1 MTLQIVVPEV
11 QSKKPLANGKV
22 SPPTAFSQS
31 NSRPDSRPD
40 SQAGSQIDLLSD
52 GNRLVA
58 IANKLATEHRHVA
71 AGAEL
76 CAFSGSEKFLFVVI
90 DGWMFRNAILE
101 DGRRQILDFILPGD
115 LIAGRRW
122 NGAEVSQTVDAIT
135 DSVVALIPLHAVSAL
150 VTEIPSVAITLL
162 EASQSALYA
171 SYENLVDTGR
181 RTSIEAVAH
190 FLIRIEKR
198 AAEAIGR
205 TDDGAVVFPLIQ
217 EYIGDAIG
225 LTAVHVCRTLR
236 KLKTAGAI
244 EMGRGWLKITD
255 PAALA
260 EFAGISDESAF
271 DTEYAVQ
278 KLAS

>member
-1 MTLQIVVPEV
+1 MSLQVVVPEIR
-11 QSKKPLANGKV
+11 SENPLVTGK
-22 SPPTAFSQS
+22 
-31 NSRPDSRPD
+31 NSSSIPV
-40 SQAGSQIDLLSD
+40 ALSD
-52 GNRLVA
+52 GNRLIA

-76 CAFSGSEKFLFVVI
+76 CAFEESEKFLFVVI

-135 DSVVALIPLHAVSAL
+135 DSVVALVPVHAVSEL
-150 VTEIPSVAITLL
+150 VREMPSVAITLL

-198 AAEAIGR
+198 AASAIGR
-205 TDDGAVVFPLIQ
+205 TDDGTVVFPLIQ
-217 EYIGDAIG
+217 EHIGDAIG
-225 LTAVHVCRTLR
+225 LTAVHICRTLR
-236 KLKTAGAI
+236 KLKTAGVI

-255 PAALA
+255 RAELAA
-260 EFAGISDESAF
+260 FAGISDESAF
-271 DTEYAVQ
+271 DTVCAVQ

>member
-1 MTLQIVVPEV
+1 MALQIVVPENQYNKPHAAV
-11 QSKKPLANGKV
+11 EISSSTAFTASDSKANG
-22 SPPTAFSQS
+22 A
-31 NSRPDSRPD
+31 
-40 SQAGSQIDLLSD
+40 
-52 GNRLVA
+52 RLVA

-76 CAFSGSEKFLFVVI
+76 CAFGQSEKYLFVVI

-122 NGAEVSQTVDAIT
+122 NGTEVSQTVDAIT
-135 DSVVALIPLHAVSAL
+135 DSVVALIPINAVSEL
-150 VTEIPSVAITLL
+150 VMEVPSVALTLL
-162 EASQSALYA
+162 EAAQSTLYA

-244 EMGRGWLKITD
+244 EMGRGWLKITN

-260 EFAGISDESAF
+260 SFAGISEADAF
-271 DTEYAVQ
+271 EAKYPVR

>member
-1 MTLQIVVPEV
+1 MTLQIVTPEI
-11 QSKKPLANGKV
+11 QSDSALVAGG
-22 SPPTAFSQS
+22 SSRSMPTS
-31 NSRPDSRPD
+31 
-40 SQAGSQIDLLSD
+40 LSD
-52 GNRLVA
+52 GNRLIA
-58 IANKLATEHRHVA
+58 IANKLATEHRNVA

-76 CAFSGSEKFLFVVI
+76 CAFADSEKFLFVVI

-101 DGRRQILDFILPGD
+101 DGRRQILDFIMPGD

-122 NGAEVSQTVDAIT
+122 DGTEVSQTVDAIT
-135 DSVVALIPLHAVSAL
+135 DSVVALIPVHAVSEL
-150 VTEIPSVAITLL
+150 VAEIPSVAITLL

-198 AAEAIGR
+198 TADAIGR
-205 TDDGAVVFPLIQ
+205 TDEGAVVFPLIQ
-217 EYIGDAIG
+217 EHIGDAIG

-255 PAALA
+255 RAALA
-260 EFAGISDESAF
+260 EFAGISDDIDF
-271 DTEYAVQ
+271 GPTYPVQ

>member
-1 MTLQIVVPEV
+1 MSLQIVVPETR
-11 QSKKPLANGKV
+11 SGKPIATNGV
-22 SPPTAFSQS
+22 STSTAFPQCEF
-31 NSRPDSRPD
+31 
-40 SQAGSQIDLLSD
+40 LSD

-76 CAFSGSEKFLFVVI
+76 CAFEESENFLFVVI

-115 LIAGRRW
+115 LIAGHRW

-135 DSVVALIPLHAVSAL
+135 DSVVALIPVHAVSEL
-150 VTEIPSVAITLL
+150 IREMPTVAITLL

-198 AAEAIGR
+198 TASAIGR
-205 TDDGAVVFPLIQ
+205 ADDGAVVFPLIQ
-217 EYIGDAIG
+217 EHIGDAIG

-236 KLKTAGAI
+236 KLKTAGVI
-244 EMGRGWLKITD
+244 EMGRGWLKITNRREL
-255 PAALA
+255 AA
-260 EFAGISDESAF
+260 FAGIPDGTAT
-271 DTEYAVQ
+271 DPEYTVQ

>member
-1 MTLQIVVPEV
+1 MTLQIVIDKN
-11 QSKKPLANGKV
+11 QSQKSLATDKN
-22 SPPTAFSQS
+22 SPAAAFPHSAFHADIQTES
-31 NSRPDSRPD
+31 
-40 SQAGSQIDLLSD
+40 LSD

-76 CAFSGSEKFLFVVI
+76 GAFEESEKFLFVVI

-115 LIAGRRW
+115 LVAGHRS
-122 NGAEVSQTVDAIT
+122 NQTEVSQTVDAIT
-135 DSVVALIPLHAVSAL
+135 DSVVALVPVSAISDL
-150 VTEIPSVAITLL
+150 VREVPSVALTLL

-190 FLIRIEKR
+190 FLIRIESR
-198 AAEAIGR
+198 AATAIGR
-205 TDDGAVVFPLIQ
+205 TDDGTVVFPLIQ
-217 EYIGDAIG
+217 EHIGDAIG

-236 KLKTAGAI
+236 KLKVAGVI
-244 EMGRGWLKITD
+244 EMGRGWLKIND
-255 PAALA
+255 RAELAA
-260 EFAGISDESAF
+260 FAGISNEIALDGS
-271 DTEYAVQ
+271 YPVQ

>member
-1 MTLQIVVPEV
+1 MTLQIVVPETR
-11 QSKKPLANGKV
+11 PGKSLV
-22 SPPTAFSQS
+22 AGEILPSTGLSQH
-31 NSRPDSRPD
+31 DS
-40 SQAGSQIDLLSD
+40 LSD
-52 GNRLVA
+52 GHRLVA
-58 IANKLATEHRHVA
+58 IANRLATEHRHIA

-76 CAFSGSEKFLFVVI
+76 CAFEESEKFLFVVT

-122 NGAEVSQTVDAIT
+122 NGTEISQTVDAIT
-135 DSVVALIPLHAVSAL
+135 DSVVALIPIHAVSDL
-150 VTEIPSVAITLL
+150 VREMPSVAITLL

-190 FLIRIEKR
+190 FLIRTEKR

-205 TDDGAVVFPLIQ
+205 TDDGTVVFPLIQ
-217 EYIGDAIG
+217 EHIGDAIG

-236 KLKTAGAI
+236 KLKTAGVI
-244 EMGRGWLKITD
+244 EMGRGWLRITGHAEL
-255 PAALA
+255 AA
-260 EFAGISDESAF
+260 FAGISGAPEFNTAC
-271 DTEYAVQ
+271 TVQ

>member
-1 MTLQIVVPEV
+1 MTLQIVVPET
-11 QSKKPLANGKV
+11 QSKRTLATGQI
-22 SPPTAFSQS
+22 SPSTAFSLS
-31 NSRPDSRPD
+31 KSPTSALAD
-40 SQAGSQIDLLSD
+40 SQACSLGD

-76 CAFSGSEKFLFVVI
+76 CAFGKSEKFLFVVV

-135 DSVVALIPLHAVSAL
+135 DSVVALIPIHAVSAL
-150 VTEIPSVAITLL
+150 VTEMPSVAITLL

-205 TDDGAVVFPLIQ
+205 TDDGVVVFPLIQ

-255 PAALA
+255 RGALA
-260 EFAGISDESAF
+260 EFAGISEESLF

-278 KLAS
+278 KMAS

>member
-1 MTLQIVVPEV
+1 MSLQIVVPEI
-11 QSKKPLANGKV
+11 QSKKPHA
-22 SPPTAFSQS
+22 SDEISRSTAFSRS
-31 NSRPDSRPD
+31 ES
-40 SQAGSQIDLLSD
+40 LSDGLTD
-52 GNRLVA
+52 GNRLIA

-76 CAFSGSEKFLFVVI
+76 CAFEESEKYLFVVI

-135 DSVVALIPLHAVSAL
+135 DSVVALIPVHAVSAL

-198 AAEAIGR
+198 AAAAIGR
-205 TDDGAVVFPLIQ
+205 TDNGAVVFPLIQ
-217 EYIGDAIG
+217 EHIGDAIG

-255 PAALA
+255 PAGLA
-260 EFAGISDESAF
+260 EFAGISDESDF
-271 DTEYAVQ
+271 DAEYAAQ
-278 KLAS
+278 RLAS